1 MAANV
6 RSGMRVAAVN
16 SNTVDIVVPL
26 SEKGCGIGCDTTQAR
41 RADPTQPIDPRIAR
55 VVPAMEWTA
64 RLTECNDVLY
74 EDRPWVFCKWPCWV
88 GTFFIV
94 LVIFCSSWDQHA
106 PHPLPLPAW
115 VGTFFIVFGLSIL
128 VVMGCIAGHESHKTR
143 MKAIAGFD
151 PWQKQYGISTN
162 VYYGSKDSKPH
173 ITFTLDPNAHLAQP
187 PATMQAPT
195 TQAVETTGDGIA
207 DTVMPVKAPT
217 TFQVAVPAGAIAGSP
232 ILVQSPTGAQVQ
244 VIVPPNAAPG
254 SVFTVS
260 A

>member
-74 EDRPWVFCKWPCWV
+74 EDRPWVFCNWPCCWV

-94 LVIFCSSWDQHA
+94 LVIFVPINHIFWCA
-106 PHPLPLPAW
+106 LP
-115 VGTFFIVFGLSIL
+115 IL
-128 VVMGCIAGHESHKTR
+128 VVMGCIAGHKSHKTR
-143 MKAIAGFD
+143 MKAIAVFD

-162 VYYGSKDSKPH
+162 VYYGTKHSKPH

>member
-74 EDRPWVFCKWPCWV
+74 EDRPWVCCYWPCWRV

-94 LVIFCSSWDQHA
+94 LVIFVPINHIFWCA
-106 PHPLPLPAW
+106 LP
-115 VGTFFIVFGLSIL
+115 IL
-128 VVMGCIAGHESHKTR
+128 VVMGCFAGHKSHKTR
-143 MKAIAGFD
+143 MKAIAVFD

-162 VYYGSKDSKPH
+162 VKYGNKDSKPH